1 MGDILT
7 DSEIDAVLAAVR
19 GRMHGN
25 GKRYRSAVRDEL
37 ILRLMLFGGL
47 RVSEVVS
54 LRPCDVSIAPVNG
67 YLNVRHSARNREI
80 PIARELAADLLTA
93 FRDDPRLLQLTPA
106 AVRDLIA
113 EYCRR
118 AGLVRTVS
126 PKALRCTFACWA
138 YGKTIHNPTALA
150 RHLGVETPEA
160 AVKYLVVDVVGETA
174 PARFTNPGGHHG
186 E

>member
-54 LRPCDVSIAPVNG
+54 LRPCDVSIAPVNQT
-67 YLNVRHSARNREI
+67 
-80 PIARELAADLLTA
+80 DLLRPSTSL
-93 FRDDPRLLQLTPA
+93 RRSGPA
-106 AVRDLIA
+106 ARYLSTVVTPSSSRTRSSRSSGA
-113 EYCRR
+113 PHHRR
-118 AGLVRTVS
+118 AT
-126 PKALRCTFACWA
+126 
-138 YGKTIHNPTALA
+138 
-150 RHLGVETPEA
+150 TP
-160 AVKYLVVDVVGETA
+160 
-174 PARFTNPGGHHG
+174 
-186 E
+186 